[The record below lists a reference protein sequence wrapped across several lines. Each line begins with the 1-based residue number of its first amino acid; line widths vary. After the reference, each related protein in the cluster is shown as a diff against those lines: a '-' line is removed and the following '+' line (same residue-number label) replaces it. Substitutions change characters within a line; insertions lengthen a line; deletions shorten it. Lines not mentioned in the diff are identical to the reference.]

1 MQVYDNVSLIVSC
14 IIFFVF
20 IFENTVFVRFLVK
33 NVIKRLNMKS
43 RLWFCIK
50 SFLIFGQEDIMKK
63 LKKVLV
69 GIVALFVALVA
80 TACSS
85 KNTTKEDYTP
95 KSLSIQFVPSQAAN
109 KLQARAKPLEKM
121 LSKRLG
127 IPVHVS
133 MSTDYNT
140 VVEAM
145 KSKKVDVGFLP
156 PDGYVLAHKQN
167 AADLLLQAERY
178 GVKQPGGKQTKN
190 LVRSYRSEILVK
202 KGSKIKSWKD
212 LKGKTISVQNPTST
226 AGYVF
231 PVAELKQKG
240 LNVVKSCKLVTVTGH
255 DQAVL
260 NVLNGDTDAA
270 FVFEDARNTVL
281 KDNPKIMKQVVPIY
295 FTKPIPNDTI
305 TVVPN
310 MSKSFRKKLA
320 KAFISIGKSKKG
332 RKVIESIYSHQGYTY
347 AKDSDFNIIRKYD
360 KIVES
365 TKK

>member
-1 MQVYDNVSLIVSC
+1 MVAV
-14 IIFFVF
+14 
-20 IFENTVFVRFLVK
+20 
-33 NVIKRLNMKS
+33 
-43 RLWFCIK
+43 
-50 SFLIFGQEDIMKK
+50 
-63 LKKVLV
+63 
-69 GIVALFVALVA
+69 VALLVAVVA
-80 TACSS
+80 TACSNKSNSS
-85 KNTTKEDYTP
+85 KGGYTP
-95 KSLSIQFVPSQAAN
+95 KSLTIQFVPSQAAT

-156 PDGYVLAHKQN
+156 PDGYVLAHKQG

-178 GVKQPGGKQTKN
+178 GVKQPGGKATNQ
-190 LVRSYRSEILVK
+190 LVKSYRAEILVK
-202 KGSKIKSWKD
+202 KGSKIKNWKD
-212 LKGKTISVQNPTST
+212 LKGKSISVQNPTST

-240 LNVVKSCKLVTVTGH
+240 LDVTKDCKLVTVTGH

-270 FVFEDARNTVL
+270 FVFEDARNIVK
-281 KDNPKIMKQVVPIY
+281 KDNPKIMSQVVPIY

-305 TVVPN
+305 SVIPS

-320 KAFISIGKSKKG
+320 KAFIAVGKSKEGK
-332 RKVIESIYSHQGYTY
+332 KVIESVYSHEGYAY
-347 AKDSDFNIIRKYD
+347 AKDSDFNVIRKYD

>member
-1 MQVYDNVSLIVSC
+1 MED
-14 IIFFVF
+14 
-20 IFENTVFVRFLVK
+20 
-33 NVIKRLNMKS
+33 NMK
-43 RLWFCIK
+43 RFRRI
-50 SFLIFGQEDIMKK
+50 
-63 LKKVLV
+63 LV
-69 GIVALFVALVA
+69 AVVALLVAVVA
-80 TACSS
+80 TACSNKSNSS
-85 KNTTKEDYTP
+85 KGGYNP
-95 KSLSIQFVPSQAAN
+95 KSLTIQFVPSQAAT

-156 PDGYVLAHKQN
+156 PDGYVLAHKQG

-178 GVKQPGGKQTKN
+178 GVKQPGGKATNQ
-190 LVRSYRSEILVK
+190 LVKSYRAEILVK
-202 KGSKIKSWKD
+202 KGSKIKNWKD
-212 LKGKTISVQNPTST
+212 LKGKSISVQNPTSS

-240 LNVVKSCKLVTVTGH
+240 LDVTKSCKLVTVTGH

-270 FVFEDARNTVL
+270 FVFEDARNIVK
-281 KDNPKIMKQVVPIY
+281 KDNPKIMSQVVPIY

-305 TVVPN
+305 SVIPS

-320 KAFISIGKSKKG
+320 KAFIAVGKSKEGK
-332 RKVIESIYSHQGYTY
+332 KVIESVYSHEGYAY
-347 AKDSDFNIIRKYD
+347 AKDSDFNVIRKYD

>member
-1 MQVYDNVSLIVSC
+1 MK
-14 IIFFVF
+14 
-20 IFENTVFVRFLVK
+20 RFRRILVA
-33 NVIKRLNMKS
+33 V
-43 RLWFCIK
+43 
-50 SFLIFGQEDIMKK
+50 
-63 LKKVLV
+63 
-69 GIVALFVALVA
+69 VALLVAVVA
-80 TACSS
+80 TACSNKSNSS
-85 KNTTKEDYTP
+85 KGGYTP
-95 KSLSIQFVPSQAAN
+95 KSLTIQFVPSQAAT

-156 PDGYVLAHKQN
+156 PDGYVLAHKQG

-178 GVKQPGGKQTKN
+178 GVKQPGGKATNQ
-190 LVRSYRSEILVK
+190 LVKSYRAEILVK
-202 KGSKIKSWKD
+202 KGSKIKNWKD
-212 LKGKTISVQNPTST
+212 LKGKSISVQNPTST

-240 LNVVKSCKLVTVTGH
+240 LDVTKDCKLVTVTGH

-270 FVFEDARNTVL
+270 FVFEDARNVVK
-281 KDNPKIMKQVVPIY
+281 KDNPKIMSQVVPIY
-295 FTKPIPNDTI
+295 FTRPIPNDTI
-305 TVVPN
+305 SVIPS

-320 KAFISIGKSKKG
+320 KAFIAVGKSKEGK
-332 RKVIESIYSHQGYTY
+332 KVIESVYSHEGYAY

>member
-1 MQVYDNVSLIVSC
+1 MK
-14 IIFFVF
+14 
-20 IFENTVFVRFLVK
+20 RFRKILVA
-33 NVIKRLNMKS
+33 V
-43 RLWFCIK
+43 
-50 SFLIFGQEDIMKK
+50 
-63 LKKVLV
+63 
-69 GIVALFVALVA
+69 VALLVAVVA
-80 TACSS
+80 TACSNKSSSNS
-85 KNTTKEDYTP
+85 KDNYTP
-95 KSLSIQFVPSQAAN
+95 KSLTIQFVPSQAAT

-156 PDGYVLAHKQN
+156 PDGYVLAHKQG

-178 GVKQPGGKQTKN
+178 GVKQPGGKATKN
-190 LVRSYRSEILVK
+190 LVKNYHAEILVK

-212 LKGKTISVQNPTST
+212 LKGKSISVQNPTSS

-231 PVAELKQKG
+231 PVAELKEKG
-240 LNVVKSCKLVTVTGH
+240 LDVTKDCKLVPVTGH

-270 FVFEDARNTVL
+270 FVFEDARNTVI
-281 KDNPKIMKQVVPIY
+281 KDNPKIMSQVVPIY

-305 TVVPN
+305 SVIPS

-320 KAFISIGKSKKG
+320 KAFIAVGKSKEG
-332 RKVIESIYSHQGYTY
+332 RKVIESVYSHEGYAY
-347 AKDSDFNIIRKYD
+347 AKDSDFNVVRKYD

>member
-1 MQVYDNVSLIVSC
+1 MK
-14 IIFFVF
+14 
-20 IFENTVFVRFLVK
+20 RFRRILVA
-33 NVIKRLNMKS
+33 V
-43 RLWFCIK
+43 
-50 SFLIFGQEDIMKK
+50 
-63 LKKVLV
+63 
-69 GIVALFVALVA
+69 VALLVAVVA
-80 TACSS
+80 TACSNKSNSS
-85 KNTTKEDYTP
+85 KGGYTP
-95 KSLSIQFVPSQAAN
+95 KSLTIQFVPSQAAT

-156 PDGYVLAHKQN
+156 PDGYVLAHKQG

-178 GVKQPGGKQTKN
+178 GVKQPGGKATNQ
-190 LVRSYRSEILVK
+190 LVKSYRAEILVK
-202 KGSKIKSWKD
+202 KGSKIKNWKD
-212 LKGKTISVQNPTST
+212 LKGNSISVQNPTST

-240 LNVVKSCKLVTVTGH
+240 LDVTKDCKLVTVTGH

-270 FVFEDARNTVL
+270 FVFEDARNIVK
-281 KDNPKIMKQVVPIY
+281 KDNPKIMSQVVPIY

-305 TVVPN
+305 SVIPS

-320 KAFISIGKSKKG
+320 KAFIAVGKSKEGK
-332 RKVIESIYSHQGYTY
+332 KVIESVYSHEGYAY
-347 AKDSDFNIIRKYD
+347 AKDSDFNVIRKYD

>member
-1 MQVYDNVSLIVSC
+1 MK
-14 IIFFVF
+14 
-20 IFENTVFVRFLVK
+20 RFRRILVA
-33 NVIKRLNMKS
+33 V
-43 RLWFCIK
+43 
-50 SFLIFGQEDIMKK
+50 
-63 LKKVLV
+63 
-69 GIVALFVALVA
+69 VALLVAVVA
-80 TACSS
+80 TACSNKSNSS
-85 KNTTKEDYTP
+85 KGGYTP
-95 KSLSIQFVPSQAAN
+95 KSLTIQFVPSQAAT

-156 PDGYVLAHKQN
+156 PDGYVLAHKQG

-178 GVKQPGGKQTKN
+178 GVKQPGGKATNQ
-190 LVRSYRSEILVK
+190 LVKSYRAEILVK
-202 KGSKIKSWKD
+202 KGSKIKNWKD
-212 LKGKTISVQNPTST
+212 LKGKSISVQNPTST

-240 LNVVKSCKLVTVTGH
+240 LDVTKDCKLVTVTGH

-270 FVFEDARNTVL
+270 FVFEDARNVVK
-281 KDNPKIMKQVVPIY
+281 KDNPKIMSQVVPIY

-305 TVVPN
+305 SVIPS

-320 KAFISIGKSKKG
+320 KAFIAVGKSKEGK
-332 RKVIESIYSHQGYTY
+332 KVIESVYSHEGYAY
-347 AKDSDFNIIRKYD
+347 AKDSDFNVIRKYD

>member
-1 MQVYDNVSLIVSC
+1 MK
-14 IIFFVF
+14 
-20 IFENTVFVRFLVK
+20 RFRRILVA
-33 NVIKRLNMKS
+33 V
-43 RLWFCIK
+43 
-50 SFLIFGQEDIMKK
+50 
-63 LKKVLV
+63 
-69 GIVALFVALVA
+69 VALLVAVVA
-80 TACSS
+80 TACSNKSNSS
-85 KNTTKEDYTP
+85 KGGYIP
-95 KSLSIQFVPSQAAN
+95 KSLTIQFVPSQAAT

-156 PDGYVLAHKQN
+156 PDGYVLAHKQG

-178 GVKQPGGKQTKN
+178 GVKQPGGKATNQ
-190 LVRSYRSEILVK
+190 LVKSYRAEILVK
-202 KGSKIKSWKD
+202 KGSKIKNWKD

-240 LNVVKSCKLVTVTGH
+240 LDVTKDCKLVTVTGH

-270 FVFEDARNTVL
+270 FVFEDARNIVK
-281 KDNPKIMKQVVPIY
+281 KDNPKIMSQVVPIY

-305 TVVPN
+305 SVIPS

-320 KAFISIGKSKKG
+320 KAFIAVGKSKEGK
-332 RKVIESIYSHQGYTY
+332 KVIESVYSHEGYAY
-347 AKDSDFNIIRKYD
+347 AKDSDFNVIRKYD

>member
-1 MQVYDNVSLIVSC
+1 MK
-14 IIFFVF
+14 
-20 IFENTVFVRFLVK
+20 RFRRILVA
-33 NVIKRLNMKS
+33 V
-43 RLWFCIK
+43 
-50 SFLIFGQEDIMKK
+50 
-63 LKKVLV
+63 
-69 GIVALFVALVA
+69 VALLVAVVA
-80 TACSS
+80 TACSNKSNSS
-85 KNTTKEDYTP
+85 KGGYTP
-95 KSLSIQFVPSQAAN
+95 KSLTIQFVPSQAAT

-156 PDGYVLAHKQN
+156 PDGYVLAHKQG

-178 GVKQPGGKQTKN
+178 GVKQPGGKATNQ
-190 LVRSYRSEILVK
+190 LVKSYRAEILVK
-202 KGSKIKSWKD
+202 KGSKIKNWKD
-212 LKGKTISVQNPTST
+212 LKGKSISVQNPTST

-231 PVAELKQKG
+231 PVAEHKQKG
-240 LNVVKSCKLVTVTGH
+240 LDVTKDCKLVTVTGH

-270 FVFEDARNTVL
+270 FVFEDARNIVK
-281 KDNPKIMKQVVPIY
+281 KDNPKIMSQVVPIY

-305 TVVPN
+305 SVIPS

-320 KAFISIGKSKKG
+320 KAFIAVGKSKEGK
-332 RKVIESIYSHQGYTY
+332 KVIESVYSHEGYAY
-347 AKDSDFNIIRKYD
+347 AKDSDFNVIRKYD

>member
-1 MQVYDNVSLIVSC
+1 MK
-14 IIFFVF
+14 
-20 IFENTVFVRFLVK
+20 RFRRILVA
-33 NVIKRLNMKS
+33 V
-43 RLWFCIK
+43 
-50 SFLIFGQEDIMKK
+50 
-63 LKKVLV
+63 
-69 GIVALFVALVA
+69 VALLVAVVA
-80 TACSS
+80 TACSNKSNSS
-85 KNTTKEDYTP
+85 KGGYTP
-95 KSLSIQFVPSQAAN
+95 KSLTIQFVPSQAAT

-156 PDGYVLAHKQN
+156 PDGYVLAHKQG

-178 GVKQPGGKQTKN
+178 GVKQPGGKATNQ
-190 LVRSYRSEILVK
+190 LVKSYRAEILVK
-202 KGSKIKSWKD
+202 KGSKIKNWKD
-212 LKGKTISVQNPTST
+212 LKGKSISVQNPTST

-231 PVAELKQKG
+231 PVAELKQNG
-240 LNVVKSCKLVTVTGH
+240 LDVTKDCKLVTVTGH

-270 FVFEDARNTVL
+270 FVFEDARNIVK
-281 KDNPKIMKQVVPIY
+281 KDNPKIMSQVVPIY

-305 TVVPN
+305 SVIPS

-320 KAFISIGKSKKG
+320 KAFIAVGKSKEGK
-332 RKVIESIYSHQGYTY
+332 KVIESVYSHEGYAY
-347 AKDSDFNIIRKYD
+347 AKDSDFNVIRKYD

>member
-1 MQVYDNVSLIVSC
+1 MK
-14 IIFFVF
+14 
-20 IFENTVFVRFLVK
+20 RFRRILVA
-33 NVIKRLNMKS
+33 VV
-43 RLWFCIK
+43 
-50 SFLIFGQEDIMKK
+50 
-63 LKKVLV
+63 VLL
-69 GIVALFVALVA
+69 VAVVA
-80 TACSS
+80 TACSNKSNSS
-85 KNTTKEDYTP
+85 KVGYTP
-95 KSLSIQFVPSQAAN
+95 KSLTIQFVPSQAAT

-156 PDGYVLAHKQN
+156 PDGYVLAHKQG

-178 GVKQPGGKQTKN
+178 GVKQPGGKATNQ
-190 LVRSYRSEILVK
+190 LVKSYRAEILVK
-202 KGSKIKSWKD
+202 KGSKIKNWKD
-212 LKGKTISVQNPTST
+212 LKGKSISVQNPTST

-240 LNVVKSCKLVTVTGH
+240 LDVTKDCKLVTVTGH

-270 FVFEDARNTVL
+270 FVFEDARNIVK
-281 KDNPKIMKQVVPIY
+281 KDNPKIMSQVVPIY

-305 TVVPN
+305 SVIPS

-320 KAFISIGKSKKG
+320 KAFIAVGKSKEGK
-332 RKVIESIYSHQGYTY
+332 KVIESVYSHEGYAY
-347 AKDSDFNIIRKYD
+347 AKDSDFNIIRKYE

>member
-1 MQVYDNVSLIVSC
+1 MK
-14 IIFFVF
+14 
-20 IFENTVFVRFLVK
+20 RFRRILVA
-33 NVIKRLNMKS
+33 V
-43 RLWFCIK
+43 
-50 SFLIFGQEDIMKK
+50 
-63 LKKVLV
+63 
-69 GIVALFVALVA
+69 VALLVAVVA
-80 TACSS
+80 TACSNKSNSS
-85 KNTTKEDYTP
+85 KVGYTP
-95 KSLSIQFVPSQAAN
+95 KSLTIQFVPSQAAT

-156 PDGYVLAHKQN
+156 PDGYVLAHKQG

-178 GVKQPGGKQTKN
+178 GVKQPGGKATNQ
-190 LVRSYRSEILVK
+190 LVKSYRAEILVK
-202 KGSKIKSWKD
+202 KGSKIKNWKD
-212 LKGKTISVQNPTST
+212 LKGKSISVQNPTST

-240 LNVVKSCKLVTVTGH
+240 LDVTKDCKLVTVTGH

-270 FVFEDARNTVL
+270 FVFEDARNIVK
-281 KDNPKIMKQVVPIY
+281 KDNPKIMSQVVPIY
-295 FTKPIPNDTI
+295 FTRPIPNDTI
-305 TVVPN
+305 SVIPS

-320 KAFISIGKSKKG
+320 KAFIAVGKSKEGK
-332 RKVIESIYSHQGYTY
+332 KVIESVYSHEGYAY

>member
-1 MQVYDNVSLIVSC
+1 MK
-14 IIFFVF
+14 
-20 IFENTVFVRFLVK
+20 RFRRILVA
-33 NVIKRLNMKS
+33 V
-43 RLWFCIK
+43 
-50 SFLIFGQEDIMKK
+50 
-63 LKKVLV
+63 
-69 GIVALFVALVA
+69 VALLVAVVA
-80 TACSS
+80 TACSNKSNSS
-85 KNTTKEDYTP
+85 KGGYTP
-95 KSLSIQFVPSQAAN
+95 KSLTIQFVPSQAAT

-156 PDGYVLAHKQN
+156 PDGYVLAHKQG

-178 GVKQPGGKQTKN
+178 GVKQPGGKATNQ
-190 LVRSYRSEILVK
+190 LVKSYHAEILVK
-202 KGSKIKSWKD
+202 KGSKIKNWKD
-212 LKGKTISVQNPTST
+212 LKGKSISVQNPTST

-240 LNVVKSCKLVTVTGH
+240 LDVTKDCKLVTVTGH

-270 FVFEDARNTVL
+270 FVFEDARNIVK
-281 KDNPKIMKQVVPIY
+281 KDNPKIMSQVVPIY

-305 TVVPN
+305 SVIPS

-320 KAFISIGKSKKG
+320 KAFIAVGKSKEGK
-332 RKVIESIYSHQGYTY
+332 KVIESVYSHEGYAY
-347 AKDSDFNIIRKYD
+347 AKDSDFNVIRKYD

>member
-1 MQVYDNVSLIVSC
+1 MK
-14 IIFFVF
+14 
-20 IFENTVFVRFLVK
+20 RFRRILVA
-33 NVIKRLNMKS
+33 V
-43 RLWFCIK
+43 
-50 SFLIFGQEDIMKK
+50 
-63 LKKVLV
+63 
-69 GIVALFVALVA
+69 VALLVAVVA
-80 TACSS
+80 TACSNNINSS
-85 KNTTKEDYTP
+85 KGGYTP
-95 KSLSIQFVPSQAAN
+95 KSLTIQFVPSQAAT

-156 PDGYVLAHKQN
+156 PDGYVLAHKQG

-178 GVKQPGGKQTKN
+178 GVKQPGGKATNQ
-190 LVRSYRSEILVK
+190 LVKSYRAEILVK
-202 KGSKIKSWKD
+202 KGSKIKNWKD
-212 LKGKTISVQNPTST
+212 LKGKSISVQNPTST

-240 LNVVKSCKLVTVTGH
+240 LDVTKDCKLVTVTGH

-270 FVFEDARNTVL
+270 FVFEDARNIVK
-281 KDNPKIMKQVVPIY
+281 KDNPKIMSQVVPIY

-305 TVVPN
+305 SVIPS

-320 KAFISIGKSKKG
+320 KAFIAVGKSKEGK
-332 RKVIESIYSHQGYTY
+332 KVIESVYSHEGYAY
-347 AKDSDFNIIRKYD
+347 AKDSDFNVIRKYD

>member
-1 MQVYDNVSLIVSC
+1 MK
-14 IIFFVF
+14 
-20 IFENTVFVRFLVK
+20 RFRRILVA
-33 NVIKRLNMKS
+33 V
-43 RLWFCIK
+43 
-50 SFLIFGQEDIMKK
+50 
-63 LKKVLV
+63 
-69 GIVALFVALVA
+69 VALLVAVVA
-80 TACSS
+80 TACSNKSNSS
-85 KNTTKEDYTP
+85 KGGYTP
-95 KSLSIQFVPSQAAN
+95 KSLTIQFVPSQAAT

-145 KSKKVDVGFLP
+145 KSKKVDVCFLP
-156 PDGYVLAHKQN
+156 PDGYVLAHKQG

-178 GVKQPGGKQTKN
+178 GVKQPGGKATNQ
-190 LVRSYRSEILVK
+190 LVKSYRAEILVK
-202 KGSKIKSWKD
+202 KGSKIKNWKD
-212 LKGKTISVQNPTST
+212 LKGKSISVQNPTST

-240 LNVVKSCKLVTVTGH
+240 LDVTKDCKLVTVTGH

-270 FVFEDARNTVL
+270 FVFEDARNIVK
-281 KDNPKIMKQVVPIY
+281 KDNPKIMSQVVPIY

-305 TVVPN
+305 SVIPS

-320 KAFISIGKSKKG
+320 KAFIAVGKSKEGK
-332 RKVIESIYSHQGYTY
+332 KVIESVYSHEGYAY
-347 AKDSDFNIIRKYD
+347 AKDSDFNVIRKYD

>member
-1 MQVYDNVSLIVSC
+1 
-14 IIFFVF
+14 
-20 IFENTVFVRFLVK
+20 
-33 NVIKRLNMKS
+33 
-43 RLWFCIK
+43 
-50 SFLIFGQEDIMKK
+50 MKK
-63 LKKVLV
+63 FKKILV
-69 GIVALFVALVA
+69 GLVALLVA
-80 TACSS
+80 AVTAACSNNKS
-85 KNTTKEDYTP
+85 SESQNGYTP
-95 KSLSIQFVPSQAAN
+95 KTLTIQFVPSQAAT
-109 KLQARAKPLEKM
+109 KLEARAKPLEKM

-127 IPVHVS
+127 IPVKVS

-178 GVKQPGGKQTKN
+178 GVKQPGGKATSD
-190 LVRSYRSEILVK
+190 LVKSYRAEILVK

-212 LKGKTISVQNPTST
+212 LKGKSISVQNPTST

-231 PVAELKQKG
+231 PVAELKEKG
-240 LNVVKSCKLVTVTGH
+240 LDVTKDSKLVTVTGH

-270 FVFEDARNTVL
+270 FVFEDARNTVI
-281 KDNPKIMKQVVPIY
+281 KDNPKIMKEVVPIY
-295 FTKPIPNDTI
+295 FTKPIPNDVI
-305 TVVPN
+305 TVRPGMN
-310 MSKSFRKKLA
+310 KKFEKKLA
-320 KAFISIGKSKKG
+320 KAFIAVGKSKAG
-332 RKVIESIYSHQGYTY
+332 QKVIESVYSHEGYDY

-365 TKK
+365 VKK

>member
-1 MQVYDNVSLIVSC
+1 MK
-14 IIFFVF
+14 
-20 IFENTVFVRFLVK
+20 RFRRILVA
-33 NVIKRLNMKS
+33 V
-43 RLWFCIK
+43 
-50 SFLIFGQEDIMKK
+50 
-63 LKKVLV
+63 
-69 GIVALFVALVA
+69 VALLVAVVA
-80 TACSS
+80 TACSNKSNSS
-85 KNTTKEDYTP
+85 KGGYTP
-95 KSLSIQFVPSQAAN
+95 KSLTIQFVPSQAAT

-156 PDGYVLAHKQN
+156 PDGYVLAHKQG

-178 GVKQPGGKQTKN
+178 GVKQPGGKATNQ
-190 LVRSYRSEILVK
+190 LVKSYRAEILVK

-212 LKGKTISVQNPTST
+212 LKGKSISVQNPTST

-231 PVAELKQKG
+231 PVAELKEKG
-240 LNVVKSCKLVTVTGH
+240 LDVTKDCKLVTVTGH

-270 FVFEDARNTVL
+270 FVFEDARNIVK
-281 KDNPKIMKQVVPIY
+281 KDNPKIMSQVVPIY

-305 TVVPN
+305 SVIPS

-320 KAFISIGKSKKG
+320 KAFIAVGKSKEGK
-332 RKVIESIYSHQGYTY
+332 KVIESVYSHEGYAY